1 MKTPLHTLLVAGLLV
16 LGLSAS
22 AQSKLN
28 VSTNSFT
35 QGSGGEFSVFNSIT
49 KYLAKGDAASLSSW
63 FADTLDVTVI
73 SSTRNCS
80 RRQAQEILRTFF
92 SQKEIPAELVKYQAL
107 FIYEQEEPKNDVL
120 GEEFDKKLLAII
132 EEPAPVKAR
141 VINMS
146 QRLRPLFR
154 AAAVIAILLT
164 LGNAAQVPFTDEAGY
179 NGIESVMPQH
189 VKGAS
194 VAYNDST
201 KVDSMQQ
208 SNLEMKAPEEAASA
222 ILK

>member
-1 MKTPLHTLLVAGLLV
+1 MKTPLHILLVAGLLV

-92 SQKEIPAELVKYQAL
+92 AANTPRSFQVTHKASEANKKYLIGLLSAGGELFQVT
-107 FIYEQEEPKNDVL
+107 IYATSTGGDTYKIQELN
-120 GEEFDKKLLAII
+120 IS
-132 EEPAPVKAR
+132 R
-141 VINMS
+141 
-146 QRLRPLFR
+146 Q
-154 AAAVIAILLT
+154 T
-164 LGNAAQVPFTDEAGY
+164 
-179 NGIESVMPQH
+179 
-189 VKGAS
+189 
-194 VAYNDST
+194 AY
-201 KVDSMQQ
+201 
-208 SNLEMKAPEEAASA
+208 
-222 ILK
+222 